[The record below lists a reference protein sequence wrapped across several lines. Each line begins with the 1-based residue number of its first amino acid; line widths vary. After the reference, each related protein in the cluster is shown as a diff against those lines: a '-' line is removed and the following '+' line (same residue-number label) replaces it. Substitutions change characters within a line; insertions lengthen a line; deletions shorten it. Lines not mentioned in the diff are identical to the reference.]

1 MAGGPDIDYAAE
13 GLLDDL
19 EGDARQSR
27 LDLLRQ
33 LSGEGVSIE
42 ELRAAVAAGHLTL
55 LPVERAIAG
64 DGPRYSARE
73 IARIAEI
80 DLELLL
86 AFRAAL
92 GIPYGDDLD
101 ERIGNT
107 ADLEAAER
115 TKAILDAGFPREEML
130 RNART
135 VGMATARVAEANRE
149 LVVRNLTRPGDSER
163 DVADRLVQTA
173 EFLLPL
179 GSEFL
184 VYAFQANLLEQ
195 VKRDVIGA
203 ADLESGEIGGV
214 VERSICFAD
223 LVEFTSL
230 GEEIAPEELGEVAG
244 RLEELATGVVAA
256 PVRLVKTI
264 GDAVMLVS
272 PEAGPLVGAALDL
285 VAAAAAEGD
294 QFPVLRAGIATGP
307 TLPQSGDY
315 YGRSVNLASRVT
327 GIARPGSVLVDTP
340 TREAAGEDGL
350 DYSFA
355 GERRLKG
362 IEARQ
367 KLFRVRR
374 EGEPRAG
381 AAPAAQ

>member
-1 MAGGPDIDYAAE
+1 MAGGTQIDYAAE

-19 EGDARQSR
+19 EGEARAAR
-27 LDLLRQ
+27 LGLLEQ
-33 LSGEGVSIE
+33 LSDEGVTLG
-42 ELRAAVAAGHLTL
+42 ELRDAVAAGHLTL

-64 DGPRYSARE
+64 EGPRYSARE
-73 IARIAEI
+73 IAAQTGI

-101 ERIGNT
+101 ERAAGE
-107 ADLEAAER
+107 ADLDTAQR
-115 TKAILDAGFPREEML
+115 IKVMLDAGFPTEDLL

-149 LVVRNLTRPGDSER
+149 LVVRNLTSPGDTER
-163 DVADRLVQTA
+163 DIADRLVQTA

-195 VKRDVIGA
+195 VKRDVIA
-203 ADLESGEIGGV
+203 ATDLESGEIGGV

-223 LVEFTSL
+223 MVEFTSL
-230 GEEIAPEELGEVAG
+230 GEEIAPEELGMVAG
-244 RLEELATGVVAA
+244 RFEELATAIVHA

-272 PEAGPLVGAALDL
+272 PVAAPMIEQALDL

-294 QFPVLRAGIATGP
+294 QFPILRAGIATGP

-315 YGRSVNLASRVT
+315 YGRSVNLASRIT

-340 TREAAGEDGL
+340 TREGAGEERFE
-350 DYSFA
+350 YSFA
-355 GERRLKG
+355 GERKLKG
-362 IEARQ
+362 IDARQ
-367 KLFRVRR
+367 KLFRARR
-374 EGEPRAG
+374 S
-381 AAPAAQ
+381 

>member
-1 MAGGPDIDYAAE
+1 MAGGPSIDYAAE

-19 EGDARQSR
+19 EGKAREAR
-27 LDLLRQ
+27 LALLEQ
-33 LSGEGVSIE
+33 LTAEGVTLD
-42 ELRAAVAAGHLTL
+42 ELRAAAIAGHLTL
-55 LPVERAIAG
+55 LPVERVIAG

-73 IARIAEI
+73 VADISGL
-80 DLELLL
+80 DLDLSLR
-86 AFRAAL
+86 FREAL
-92 GIPYGDDLD
+92 GVPYGDPD
-101 ERIGNT
+101 EKVGT
-107 ADLEAAER
+107 EADLEAAVR
-115 TKAILDAGFPREEML
+115 MRRVLDAGFPPEELL

-135 VGMATARVAEANRE
+135 IGMAMARVAEANRE
-149 LVVRNLTRPGDSER
+149 LVVRNLAVPGDNER
-163 DVADRLVQTA
+163 DLANRLAQTA
-173 EFLLPL
+173 EVMLPL
-179 GSEFL
+179 GTEFL

-203 ADLESGEIGGV
+203 ADLEAGEIGGA

-230 GEEIAPEELGEVAG
+230 GEEIAPEELGEVVG
-244 RLEELATGVVAA
+244 RFEELATGVATG

-272 PEAGPLVGAALDL
+272 TETGPLVGVALDL

-294 QFPVLRAGIATGP
+294 DFPILRAGIATGP
-307 TLPQSGDY
+307 TLPQSGDF

-340 TREAAGEDGL
+340 TREAAGEEGFE
-350 DYSFA
+350 YSFA

-362 IEARQ
+362 IDART

-374 EGEPRAG
+374 PGEERRA
-381 AAPAAQ
+381 PDDR

>member
-1 MAGGPDIDYAAE
+1 VAGGPDIDYGAE
-13 GLLDDL
+13 GLLDGLQGRAREARLGLL
-19 EGDARQSR
+19 E
-27 LDLLRQ
+27 Q
-33 LSGEGVSIE
+33 LGGEGLTLE
-42 ELRAAVAAGHLTL
+42 ELRDAVAAGHLTL

-64 DGPRYSARE
+64 GGPRYTGRE
-73 IARIAEI
+73 IAELAGV
-80 DLELLL
+80 DVDLLL
-86 AFRAAL
+86 AYRAAL
-92 GIPYGDDLD
+92 GIPWGDLD
-101 ERIGNT
+101 ERAANE
-107 ADLEAAER
+107 ADLDAAR
-115 TKAILDAGFPREEML
+115 RIKAILDVGFPQEEIL

-135 VGMATARVAEANRE
+135 IGMATARVAEANRE
-149 LVVRNLTRPGDSER
+149 LVIRNLTSPGDTER

-203 ADLESGEIGGV
+203 ADLEAGEIGGV
-214 VERSICFAD
+214 VDRTVCFAD

-230 GEEIAPEELGEVAG
+230 GEEIAPEELGEVVV
-244 RLEELATGVVAA
+244 RFEELATSVVTA
-256 PVRLVKTI
+256 PVRLVKSI

-272 PEAGPLVGAALDL
+272 PDAALLVTTALDL

-294 QFPVLRAGIATGP
+294 QFPILRAGIATGP

-340 TREAAGEDGL
+340 TREAAGEEDFE
-350 DYSFA
+350 YSFA

-362 IEARQ
+362 IDART

-374 EGEPRAG
+374 PGEERRA
-381 AAPAAQ
+381 PDDR

>member
-1 MAGGPDIDYAAE
+1 VAGGTDIDFATE

-19 EGDARQSR
+19 EGEARAAR
-27 LDLLRQ
+27 LGLLEQ
-33 LSGEGVSIE
+33 LSGEGVTLQ
-42 ELRAAVAAGHLTL
+42 ELRDAVAAGHLTL

-73 IARIAEI
+73 IAAIAGL

-92 GIPYGDDLD
+92 GIPYSDDLD
-101 ERIGNT
+101 ERAGNK

-115 TKAILDAGFPREEML
+115 TKAILDAGFPIEELL

-135 VGMATARVAEANRE
+135 VGMATARVAEANRA
-149 LVVRNLTRPGDSER
+149 LVVRNLTDPHDTER
-163 DVADRLVQTA
+163 DLANRLVQTA
-173 EFLLPL
+173 DALLPL
-179 GSEFL
+179 VSETL
-184 VYAFQANLLEQ
+184 VYAFRVNLLEQ
-195 VKRDVIGA
+195 VKRDVIAA
-203 ADLESGEIGGV
+203 ADLEAGEIGGA
-214 VERSICFAD
+214 VERTICFAD

-230 GEEIAPEELGEVAG
+230 GEEIAPEELGQVVDHFED
-244 RLEELATGVVAA
+244 LATSVVAP

-272 PEAGPLVGAALDL
+272 PDAAPLIGQALDL

-327 GIARPGSVLVDTP
+327 GIARPGSVLVDTA
-340 TREAAGEDGL
+340 TREAAGEDAFA
-350 DYSFA
+350 YSFA

-362 IEARQ
+362 IDARQ

-374 EGEPRAG
+374 AGEKPDR
-381 AAPAAQ
+381 P